1 MILNTISFLFILQ
14 LSMNFKPPY
23 PILSLLTFFLSF
35 CFTLNYFIFA
45 FIFVEV
51 ESVPIIIK
59 QEKFGFGKNELIPL
73 ALSLVSLFA
82 K

>member
-1 MILNTISFLFILQ
+1 MTLNTISFLFILQ
-14 LSMNFKPPY
+14 LSVNFKPPY
-23 PILSLLTFFLSF
+23 SILSLLTFFFLPF
-35 CFTLNYFIFA
+35 CFTLNHFIFA
-45 FIFVEV
+45 STEM

-59 QEKFGFGKNELIPL
+59 QEKFGFEKNELIPL

>member
-1 MILNTISFLFILQ
+1 
-14 LSMNFKPPY
+14 MNFKPPY

-51 ESVPIIIK
+51 ESVPIIIIK